1 MRLLI
6 QGNGW
11 ASGEDDHFV
20 AEALYDFNAQ
30 SEDEVSFRQ
39 GQRIN
44 IAPKG
49 KRFSCSKIHKATL
62 STTIANLL

>member
-1 MRLLI
+1 MI
-6 QGNGW
+6 ISGNGW

-20 AEALYDFNAQ
+20 GEALFDFTAQ
-30 SEDEVSFRQ
+30 NEDEVSVRQ

-49 KRFSCSKIHKATL
+49 
-62 STTIANLL
+62 